1 MLNLAK
7 WMVDMMTSLRNG
19 FVPVRTN
26 NPQYPVEMFPFP
38 TKKHFCSLYKK
49 STRPETL
56 DRYWKILCRRVK
68 GYTLAESGKPY
79 GLTRERVRQIEAKF
93 IRLFGEKMIS
103 EKSKSSSMPE
113 LP

>member
-1 MLNLAK
+1 MNSIK
-7 WMVDMMTSLRNG
+7 NG
-19 FVPVRTN
+19 RVPVMTD
-26 NPQYPVEMFPFP
+26 NPDYPFVMFLFP
-38 TKKHFCSLYKK
+38 SKKVFFSLYKP
-49 STRPETL
+49 SVRPETL

-68 GYTLAESGKPY
+68 GYTLAESGNPY

-103 EKSKSSSMPE
+103 EKSKSSLMPE

>member
-1 MLNLAK
+1 
-7 WMVDMMTSLRNG
+7 MTSLRNG

-49 STRPETL
+49 STRPELLDQYYTILKLRIKGNTL
-56 DRYWKILCRRVK
+56 SDS
-68 GYTLAESGKPY
+68 GYDY

-93 IRLFGEKMIS
+93 IRLFGEKVFS
-103 EKSKSSSMPE
+103 EQSESSSTPE
-113 LP
+113 TL